1 MIDRSVMQRSVHYP
15 TGPMIFLVGAL
26 IAGIGLKL
34 VILAFQ
40 AVPFNADEAVV
51 ALMGRHILQG
61 ELPLF
66 FYGQAYM
73 GSLDAFFVAAM
84 FKLIGYQVWGIRAVQ
99 MALYVC
105 TLATSY
111 WLAKQIS
118 GKWQIGV
125 IATWLL
131 ALPTITMT
139 LYTTVSMGGYGEML
153 LLGNLI
159 LITTISISKDNQAI
173 NQRIWYLKWFSLG
186 FLMGFGLWVF
196 GMSIVYSLP
205 ALCFLIWNTLHPDAN
220 DSRNNGFNLP
230 LEEDLP
236 RSSRSWALLASGGLL
251 GALPWLLYTIQKG
264 FADPVIELSGAAI
277 SGVESLSYA
286 AQLLRHGLNLSLFGS
301 TVLLGLRPAWAVRWL
316 GLPFAPIV
324 LAFWGAVFVF
334 AAKKTVRD
342 LKTGP
347 RGEDFSYSPL
357 LSGVGVVLILGFILS
372 PFGADPSG
380 RYFLPIAVIM
390 ALYAAQAVWHVP
402 KKLRHYALITVGLVI
417 LFNLWGTY
425 QSVATPPGVTTQFDS
440 VTQIDHAYDQR
451 LIDFLRSEGEE
462 FGYTNYWVAYPLA
475 FLSEEDLVYLPSL
488 PYHPDLRYTSRD
500 NRYGPY
506 TRLVAEADRAA
517 YITTNNP
524 RLDAQIRNG
533 FQELGLEWKEKVI
546 GDYQVYYRISEKVD
560 PDQIGLGGEEG

>member
-1 MIDRSVMQRSVHYP
+1 MIY
-15 TGPMIFLVGAL
+15 LVGAL
-26 IAGIGLKL
+26 TAGIGLKL
-34 VILAFQ
+34 VILACQ

-73 GSLDAFFVAAM
+73 GSLDAFFVAVM

-99 MALYVC
+99 MVLYTC
-105 TLATSY
+105 TLATTY

-173 NQRIWYLKWFSLG
+173 NKRIWYLKWFSLG
-186 FLMGFGLWVF
+186 LQMGFGLWVF

-205 ALCFLIWNTLHPDAN
+205 ALCFLVWNTLRPNAI
-220 DSRNNGFNLP
+220 DSRNNGFILP
-230 LEEDLP
+230 LKEDLP
-236 RSSRSWALLASGGLL
+236 RPSRRWASLAIGGLL

-316 GLPFAPIV
+316 GLPLAPIV

-347 RGEDFSYSPL
+347 QGEDFSYSPL
-357 LSGVGVVLILGFILS
+357 LSGVVVVLILGFILS

-380 RYFLPIAVIM
+380 RYFLPVAVIL
-390 ALYAAQAVWHVP
+390 ALYAAQAVWYVP

-425 QSVATPPGVTTQFDS
+425 QSVATSPGVTTQFDS

-451 LIDFLRSEGEE
+451 LIDFLQSEGEE

-475 FLSEEDLVYLPSL
+475 FLSEEDLVYVPSL

-506 TRLVAEADRAA
+506 TRLVAEANRAA

-560 PDQIGLGGEEG
+560 PNQIGLGGEEG